1 MDNKIVF
8 DKSAFLLDLRTL
20 EQDKNDLTISDLQ
33 GCVLFLANKYFKN
46 NFDADNIILEY
57 LNEIIT
63 EQEMFNE
70 LGV

>member
-1 MDNKIVF
+1 MDNKIAF
-8 DKSAFLLDLRTL
+8 DKVAFLLALRTL

-33 GCVLFLANKYFKN
+33 GCVLLLANKYFKN
-46 NFDADNIILEY
+46 NSDAENIILEY